1 MQQPGSKRELGGH
14 RFQMGGWAPLAPPLA
29 TALGPCPGQA
39 NKKSRLGIQSGI
51 MNHIWSDN
59 RNRMLEHNVK
69 ALITCKIN
77 TDFSW
82 CDFYEK
88 IQSNK
93 DFLKKVLSTEKY
105 DWTNE

>member
-1 MQQPGSKRELGGH
+1 MNN
-14 RFQMGGWAPLAPPLA
+14 MW
-29 TALGPCPGQA
+29 
-39 NKKSRLGIQSGI
+39 SG
-51 MNHIWSDN
+51 N
-59 RNRMLEHNVK
+59 RNRMLEQNVQ

-93 DFLKKVLSTEKY
+93 DLKKVLSTEKY
-105 DWTNE
+105 DWANG